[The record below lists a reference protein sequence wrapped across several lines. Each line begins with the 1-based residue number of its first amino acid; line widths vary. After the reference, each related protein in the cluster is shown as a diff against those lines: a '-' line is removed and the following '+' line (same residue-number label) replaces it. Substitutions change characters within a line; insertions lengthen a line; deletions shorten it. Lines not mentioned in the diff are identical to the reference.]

1 MALLT
6 RAAQEY
12 LNNLCHGEFITYTVT
27 DSDVTQQLLLE
38 RSARLPILKKYL
50 LNTMHKYFIICFER

>member
-12 LNNLCHGEFITYTVT
+12 LNNLCHGEFITYKGT
-27 DSDVTQQLLLE
+27 DSDDTQQLLLE
-38 RSARLPILKKYL
+38 RSACLPIFLILIKHYL
-50 LNTMHKYFIICFER
+50 